1 MSLLSHILEDLGVSK
16 PDGRPLY
23 TLPLTPPRQV
33 ELTRTL
39 RQHLIRYPT
48 QSHTAA
54 LFVLWASDYIRS
66 HFKGGTLK
74 WEFVFEGLGL
84 SETQDLG
91 RELVEKG
98 LRWWH
103 REVRRSEGQTHLYL
117 YSLMAEG
124 GLPQSL
130 LVEDGLY
137 GRVIK
142 GLLAEMESHGPT
154 MSDSVGMTIAA
165 RYAANLP
172 KTFQASEDIY
182 RLLKDLGTAII
193 ALRAK
198 VPENIPA
205 EQIDAWLDQHDANWA
220 NELPLRLS
228 PDIADRLIRPALRT
242 LRNAQSPITPVARR
256 MLVRDANTRQW
267 HPFVRLAEEGI
278 LAAHF
283 LPASAKGLRMRFLAG
298 GNASMETIVYNA
310 TPLAEISEGWE
321 LRCLNRT
328 PLTLALDLDRPFSLS
343 GFADGRP
350 MGEVEI
356 ISALPLPDECPSL
369 WHRPPR
375 GMTDGQANVLIPLD
389 DRAITRGP
397 TVWLLTNATSQPVA
411 GPGVTLGAPEQ
422 APHGRLWPLS
432 GKGDVTLGQ
441 YRWRITT
448 GAPEDL
454 PEIHLLAQGAMLPG
468 WRMAGSREQIFL
480 GTPTLYGQNGPHIFR
495 SLSPHN
501 IRYRPAR
508 TLMAHIAQWVENS
521 TELARLRYVSLPEG
535 AALSL
540 REKDAGTVELHA
552 NGLASGLS
560 LRLAAGAC
568 TVQGETQQGHAL
580 CLCLSVTGRPPGMLT
595 LQFNAPATGQ
605 MLELTAPWPTHN
617 GIILAPDN
625 TRLEHDTPIA
635 VGALRGWMAIVP
647 PARRCKIQLRTAHQC
662 IDLRIEG
669 ETPLAVY
676 IPLIRSMLAH
686 GGPDSDVR
694 LSLVTD
700 GMESRRLE
708 IRRYHRQSRIQA
720 DGTLCLG
727 IPRNEHVTGG
737 NAFTQLATKG
747 AVNLHATNINRPGQA
762 ERHQLTAQGAID
774 LAALL
779 PSEANDLWLVQATLD
794 GQVQRAAIWS
804 PGSAPIS
811 PTTRDQRIEA
821 YGTWWEKLSA
831 SDSLE
836 NRAVWREQ
844 WSVIQAA
851 MEGGDAGMLD
861 QVQALAAVPQA
872 LIRLVLEVPTGQLL
886 HALSLD
892 TAAPIFWPVLP
903 VQAFIEAV
911 GTHYA
916 SLVRHYSKVC
926 DSEVET
932 ARTALNAM
940 ARRIDEILVLHPEL
954 ASHFAAALVQAGL
967 IADLPPSLMNKIMVA
982 PREDTLITLAQQV
995 ARRHEWVPDGIPRI
1009 EPDMRLAGF
1018 SGFNTYIQKIIN
1030 APMVA
1035 AEMAAQ
1041 PQPPHIARK
1050 RLLTLANLRLIDPGY
1065 FDDALPIALAI
1076 VLDKANS

>member
-1 MSLLSHILEDLGVSK
+1 MSLLSHILEDLSISQ

-23 TLPLTPPRQV
+23 ALPLTPARQV
-33 ELTRTL
+33 ELTRIL

-48 QSHTAA
+48 QSRTAA
-54 LFVLWASDYIRS
+54 LFVLWASDHIRS

-91 RELVEKG
+91 REMVEKG
-98 LRWWH
+98 LRWWG
-103 REVRRSEGQTHLYL
+103 REVRRSEGQTRLYL

-137 GRVIK
+137 GRVVK

-154 MSDSVGMTIAA
+154 ISDGVGMTIAA
-165 RYAANLP
+165 RYAAYLP

-193 ALRAK
+193 ALRAR

-220 NELPLRLS
+220 NDLPIRLS
-228 PDIADRLIRPALRT
+228 PAIADSLIRPALRT
-242 LRNAQSPITPVARR
+242 LRNAQSPIAPIARR
-256 MLVRDANTRQW
+256 MLIHDANTRQW
-267 HPFVRLAEEGI
+267 HPFVRLSDEGI
-278 LAAHF
+278 MAAEF
-283 LPASAKGLRMRFLAG
+283 LPATAADLRMRFLAG
-298 GNASMETIVYNA
+298 GSATAEAIVYNA
-310 TPLAEISEGWE
+310 TPIPEGWE
-321 LRCLNRT
+321 LRCLNRAR
-328 PLTLALDLDRPFSLS
+328 LTLAFDLDMPFTLS
-343 GFADGRP
+343 GFADGRLV
-350 MGEVEI
+350 GEVEVV
-356 ISALPLPDECPSL
+356 SALPLPDENPSL
-369 WHRPPR
+369 WHRAPATLMDR
-375 GMTDGQANVLIPLD
+375 QTTALIPLD
-389 DRAITRGP
+389 DRATTRAP
-397 TVWLLTNATSQPVA
+397 TVWLLTDAKSQPVA
-411 GPGVTLGAPEQ
+411 GQGVTLGAAEP

-432 GKGDVTLGQ
+432 GKGDVTLGR

-454 PEIHLLAQGAMLPG
+454 PETRLLAQGRLLPR
-468 WRMAGSREQIFL
+468 WRIAGSREQIFW
-480 GTPTLYGQNGPHIFR
+480 GTPTLYGQNGTQAFR
-495 SLSPHN
+495 SLSAHDIN
-501 IRYRPAR
+501 HRPAR
-508 TLMAHIAQWVENS
+508 TLMAHIAQWVENG
-521 TELARLRYVSLPEG
+521 TELARLRYVALPAGVTFLLHE
-535 AALSL
+535 
-540 REKDAGTVELHA
+540 DDGTVKFHA
-552 NGLASGLS
+552 HGLAGGLS
-560 LRLAAGAC
+560 LRLAAGGCEAHG
-568 TVQGETQQGHAL
+568 QTQPGRTLDLAL
-580 CLCLSVTGRPPGMLT
+580 CATGRPPGMLT
-595 LQFNAPATGQ
+595 LHLSAPATGQ
-605 MLELTAPWPTHN
+605 MLELMAPWPTRS

-625 TRLEHDTPIA
+625 TRLDHDTPIA
-635 VGALRGWMAIVP
+635 VEALRGWMAIAP
-647 PARRCKIQLRTAHQC
+647 PAGRCKIQLRTAHQC
-662 IDLRIEG
+662 IDLRMEG

-676 IPLIRSMLAH
+676 IPLIRSMLAYS
-686 GGPDSDVR
+686 GPDSDVR

-708 IRRYHRQSRIQA
+708 IRRYYRQSRIQA
-720 DGTLCLG
+720 DGTLYLG
-727 IPRNEHVTGG
+727 IPRNEQVTDG
-737 NAFTQLATKG
+737 NAFAQLATKG
-747 AVNLHATNINRPGQA
+747 AVDLHATNINRPGQA

-779 PSEANDLWLVQATLD
+779 PPEANGLWLVQATLD

-804 PGSAPIS
+804 PKPAPVP
-811 PTTRDQRIEA
+811 PTTRDQRIET
-821 YGTWWEKLSA
+821 YSTWWEKLSA

-916 SLVRHYSKVC
+916 SLVRHYGRVC
-926 DSEVET
+926 DSEAET
-932 ARTALNAM
+932 ARTALDAV
-940 ARRIDEILVLHPEL
+940 ARRIDEILILHPEL

-967 IADLPPSLMNKIMVA
+967 IAGLPPSLLHKIMVA
-982 PREDTLITLAQQV
+982 PREDTLVTLAQQV
-995 ARRHEWVPDGIPRI
+995 ARRLEWVPDGIPRI
-1009 EPDMRLAGF
+1009 EPDMRPAGF
-1018 SGFNTYIQKIIN
+1018 SGFNTHIQKIIN

-1065 FDDALPIALAI
+1065 FDEALPVALAI